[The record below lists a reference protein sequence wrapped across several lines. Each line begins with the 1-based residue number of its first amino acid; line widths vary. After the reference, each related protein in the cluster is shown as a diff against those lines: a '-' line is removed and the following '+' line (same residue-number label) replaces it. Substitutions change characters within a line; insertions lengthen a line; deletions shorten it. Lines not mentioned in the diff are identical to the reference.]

1 MPIGKKT
8 VVSSPREFEIVEI
21 EVAGKRRGDDDN
33 ARRAIT
39 AEVIEQSTRDSVVAE
54 DVGGECQLD
63 AVIAHPPLAL
73 YCAGIVDQHV
83 ERSAKRCVGSDE
95 CLDGCSTRNV
105 HVKDVQM
112 TRARLRRDFARH
124 RVSLRFIATG
134 QHEMRTERTEVDRDL
149 PADPRGRPSNEH
161 AFASDPIHAIT
172 ALGSRLWAFGSGSRM
187 HSDVRCSWLLQ
198 PKTQTRGDYRGVN
211 DLIRRRLANQRL
223 LRSSLRTPAD
233 VVSWLGAM
241 QSQDYPGAKW
251 AIGLRAAVTDE
262 EVERAVNDGAIVRT
276 HILRQTW
283 HFVARDDIRWML
295 ALSGPRVNAISAHYY
310 RKMELDER
318 TFSRSRSVFERVLRD
333 GRSLTRPELGAALHR
348 AGIRASGTRL
358 AFLTMRAELDA
369 VICNG
374 PRLGKQFTYALFDE
388 RVPPAPPIDR
398 EAALA
403 NLARRYF
410 TSHGPATLKD
420 YAWWS
425 GLTVRDAKAGVELAG
440 ASLVCDEVDGFT
452 FWSAERQVRKDRPY
466 SGRKAAA
473 SPVAHLL
480 PNYDEYLIAH
490 KDRHLVVSPGSG
502 DGVVRIKDPFVHHLV
517 LDGTLAGSWTR
528 TMKNGSVHVNCAMY
542 VRPAADTAGAIDA
555 AVARL
560 GRFMECPATSS
571 CSQLRSSKASAGR
584 K

>member
-1 MPIGKKT
+1 
-8 VVSSPREFEIVEI
+8 
-21 EVAGKRRGDDDN
+21 
-33 ARRAIT
+33 
-39 AEVIEQSTRDSVVAE
+39 
-54 DVGGECQLD
+54 
-63 AVIAHPPLAL
+63 
-73 YCAGIVDQHV
+73 
-83 ERSAKRCVGSDE
+83 
-95 CLDGCSTRNV
+95 
-105 HVKDVQM
+105 
-112 TRARLRRDFARH
+112 
-124 RVSLRFIATG
+124 
-134 QHEMRTERTEVDRDL
+134 
-149 PADPRGRPSNEH
+149 
-161 AFASDPIHAIT
+161 
-172 ALGSRLWAFGSGSRM
+172 
-187 HSDVRCSWLLQ
+187 
-198 PKTQTRGDYRGVN
+198 VN

-262 EVERAVNDGAIVRT
+262 AVERAVNEGAIVRT

-318 TFSRSRSVFERVLRD
+318 TFTRSRRVFERVLRD
-333 GRSLTRPELGAALHR
+333 GRALTRPELGAALHR
-348 AGIRASGTRL
+348 AGITAGGTRL

-374 PRLGKQFTYALFDE
+374 PRRGKQFTYALFDE
-388 RVPPAPPIDR
+388 RVPPAPAIDR

-425 GLTVRDAKAGVELAG
+425 GLTVRDAKAGIDLAG
-440 ASLVCDEVDGFT
+440 SSLVCDEVGGFA
-452 FWSAERQVRKDRPY
+452 FWSAD
-466 SGRKAAA
+466 GRRTTKSSTRST
-473 SPVAHLL
+473 SPCAHLL

-502 DGVVRIKDPFVHHLV
+502 DGVVRIKDPFVHHV
-517 LDGTLAGSWTR
+517 IVDGRLAGSWTR
-528 TMKNGSVHVNCAMY
+528 TAKNGSVHVNCAMY
-542 VRPAADTAGAIDA
+542 ARPTAETVGAIDA

-560 GRFMECPATSS
+560 GRFMESSATSS
-571 CSQLRSSKASAGR
+571 CSQLRSSKVSAGR
-584 K
+584 R